1 MSDPLRTDSSPPAG
15 KPGEADREARIEQ
28 LLLTGL
34 DHYFAGEFE
43 QAINV
48 WTRVVFLERGHDRA
62 RAYIERARSALAERH
77 RESEELL
84 QRGVAAFNRGETAE
98 AHELITKAVEQG
110 GAHDIALVFLE
121 RLNRLG
127 MPALPPS
134 VAEASRAVPE
144 RRAATR
150 AREGVRPASGGR
162 GPWML
167 ATFLLLVAVVAAV
180 VVVLGGFPMRA
191 WLADLPPA
199 PPAERVPV
207 VAEDPLPVARSSETV
222 LARAR
227 ALYDAGHLRDALR
240 ALDAIGLADPL
251 RSDAERLRA
260 DVQRLLLATAGVPS
274 PPDGAAANPEARP

>member
-1 MSDPLRTDSSPPAG
+1 MSDPLRTEPSQPAG

-28 LLLTGL
+28 LLLSGL

-98 AHELITKAVEQG
+98 ARELITKAVEQG

-127 MPALPPS
+127 MPASPPS
-134 VAEASRAVPE
+134 VAEAPRAAPE
-144 RRAATR
+144 RRVAAR
-150 AREGVRPASGGR
+150 VREGTRPASGVR
-162 GPWML
+162 APWIL
-167 ATFLLLVAVVAAV
+167 ATLLLVAVVAAV
-180 VVVLGGFPMRA
+180 VLVGGFPMA
-191 WLADLPPA
+191 TWLVDLPAA
-199 PPAERVPV
+199 PPGEHVPV
-207 VAEDPLPVARSSETV
+207 VAEEPLPVARSSERV

-227 ALYDAGHLRDALR
+227 TLYGEGHLRDALR
-240 ALDAIGLADPL
+240 MLDAIGMADPL
-251 RSDAERLRA
+251 RGDAERLRA
-260 DVQRLLLATAGVPS
+260 DVQRQLLATAGVP
-274 PPDGAAANPEARP
+274 PPPGATASSPEAHP

>member
-1 MSDPLRTDSSPPAG
+1 MSDPLRTDASQPAG

-28 LLLTGL
+28 LLLSGL

-98 AHELITKAVEQG
+98 ARELITKAVEQG

-127 MPALPPS
+127 MPALPAS
-134 VAEASRAVPE
+134 VAEAPRAAPE
-144 RRAATR
+144 RRAA
-150 AREGVRPASGGR
+150 ARVKEGTRPASAVR
-162 GPWML
+162 GPWIL
-167 ATFLLLVAVVAAV
+167 ATLLLVAAVAA
-180 VVVLGGFPMRA
+180 VVLGGFPMGI
-191 WLADLPPA
+191 WLADLPA
-199 PPAERVPV
+199 VPPGERAPV
-207 VAEDPLPVARSSETV
+207 VAEDPLPVARSSERI

-227 ALYDAGHLRDALR
+227 ALYGEGHLRDALR
-240 ALDAIGLADPL
+240 TLDAIGIADPL
-251 RSDAERLRA
+251 RGDAERLRA
-260 DVQRLLLATAGVPS
+260 DVQRQLLATAGVPALQ
-274 PPDGAAANPEARP
+274 GAADSNPEAHP

>member
-1 MSDPLRTDSSPPAG
+1 MSDPLRTDASQPAG

-28 LLLTGL
+28 LLLSGL

-98 AHELITKAVEQG
+98 ARELITKAVEQG

-127 MPALPPS
+127 MPAVPPS
-134 VAEASRAVPE
+134 VAEAPRAVPE
-144 RRAATR
+144 RRAAER
-150 AREGVRPASGGR
+150 VREGTLPASGVR
-162 GPWML
+162 GPWIL
-167 ATFLLLVAVVAAV
+167 ATLVLVAAVAAV
-180 VVVLGGFPMRA
+180 VLGGIPMGI
-191 WLADLPPA
+191 WLADMPAVPPG
-199 PPAERVPV
+199 EYVPV
-207 VAEDPLPVARSSETV
+207 VAEEPLPVARSSEG
-222 LARAR
+222 LLSRAR
-227 ALYDAGHLRDALR
+227 ALYGEGHLRDALR
-240 ALDAIGLADPL
+240 TLDAIGIADPL
-251 RSDAERLRA
+251 RGDAERLRA
-260 DVQRLLLATAGVPS
+260 DVQRQLLATAGVP
-274 PPDGAAANPEARP
+274 PLPGAIDSNPEAHP

>member
-1 MSDPLRTDSSPPAG
+1 MSDPLRTDSSLPAG
-15 KPGEADREARIEQ
+15 KAGEADREARIEQ
-28 LLLTGL
+28 LLLSGL

-98 AHELITKAVEQG
+98 AHQLITKAVEQG

-127 MPALPPS
+127 MPALPGS
-134 VAEASRAVPE
+134 VVEAP
-144 RRAATR
+144 RAAPEKR
-150 AREGVRPASGGR
+150 AAARASEGVRPASASR
-162 GPWML
+162 WPWIG
-167 ATFLLLVAVVAAV
+167 ATFVLLVAVAAAT
-180 VVVLGGFPMRA
+180 VLGGLPMGS

-207 VAEDPLPVARSSETV
+207 MAEEPLPVARSSENV

-227 ALYDAGHLRDALR
+227 TLYGEGHLRDALR

-251 RSDAERLRA
+251 RGDAERLRA
-260 DVQRLLLATAGVPS
+260 DVQRQLLATAGVPQ
-274 PPDGAAANPEARP
+274 PQDGATTTPGARP

>member
-1 MSDPLRTDSSPPAG
+1 MSDPLRTDASPPAG
-15 KPGEADREARIEQ
+15 QPGEADREARIEQ
-28 LLLTGL
+28 LLLSGL

-98 AHELITKAVEQG
+98 ARELITKAVEQG

-127 MPALPPS
+127 MPALPAS
-134 VAEASRAVPE
+134 VAEAPRAAAPE
-144 RRAATR
+144 RRPAARVT
-150 AREGVRPASGGR
+150 EGAPATGVR
-162 GPWML
+162 GPWIL
-167 ATFLLLVAVVAAV
+167 ATLLLVAVVAAV
-180 VVVLGGFPMRA
+180 VLGGFPMGI
-191 WLADLPPA
+191 WLADMPA
-199 PPAERVPV
+199 VPRGEHVPV
-207 VAEDPLPVARSSETV
+207 VAEEPLPVARSSERV

-227 ALYDAGHLRDALR
+227 ALYSEGHLRDALR
-240 ALDAIGLADPL
+240 TLDAIGVADPL
-251 RSDAERLRA
+251 RGDAERLRA
-260 DVQRLLLATAGVPS
+260 DVQRQLLATAGVP
-274 PPDGAAANPEARP
+274 PPRSATDTDPEAHP